1 MTLKIT
7 LTVDPDRGEHLIGLL
22 AKALGRGEQGISDMR
37 IEADRAEPLRGG
49 VEYAAGHAEG
59 VALRAVR
66 STVAKLVAGPPTKKA
81 KRKGYELGMRT
92 MKSGKANSISVTLRG
107 LKHGGS
113 REAIRDMWRAVGLN
127 GNGLSPTLSKLSKRG
142 FVKSNGAGEWRLT
155 PMGEELEAR
164 LNAKVEHHDSQN
176 D

>member
-49 VEYAAGHAEG
+49 VEYAAGFAEG
-59 VALRAVR
+59 KTL
-66 STVAKLVAGPPTKKA
+66 KLKKPPSAAPA
-81 KRKGYELGMRT
+81 KRKGYEIGMRT
-92 MKSGKANSISVTLRG
+92 LKSGKPNSVSVTLRG

-113 REAIRDMWRAVGLN
+113 REAIRAMWRAVGLN